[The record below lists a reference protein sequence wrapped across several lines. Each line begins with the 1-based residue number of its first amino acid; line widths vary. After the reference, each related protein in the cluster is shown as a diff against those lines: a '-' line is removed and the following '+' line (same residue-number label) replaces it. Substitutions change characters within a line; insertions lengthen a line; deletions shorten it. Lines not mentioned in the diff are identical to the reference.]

1 MVIQVAHGMARVG
14 GRCSSP
20 EVHYAGD
27 IKQHCFGITAPVPAD
42 SVCVLGKGQKDL
54 AYSQA
59 GAALSKL
66 SLRRSQP
73 DLACNA
79 GRVHVKRR
87 PGCRVFAWLG
97 LLLPDFP
104 YRKVPGEGK
113 NEAEKLSRGADF
125 DV

>member
-1 MVIQVAHGMARVG
+1 MVIQVAHGMAQVG
-14 GRCSSP
+14 GSCSSP
-20 EVHYAGD
+20 GVHYAGD
-27 IKQHCFGITAPVPAD
+27 IKQHCFGITAPAPAD
-42 SVCVLGKGQKDL
+42 SVCVLG
-54 AYSQA
+54 
-59 GAALSKL
+59 GARRTSPAARLKL

-73 DLACNA
+73 NLACNA

-87 PGCRVFAWLG
+87 PGCRMFAWLG

-113 NEAEKLSRGADF
+113 NEAEKLSQGVDF